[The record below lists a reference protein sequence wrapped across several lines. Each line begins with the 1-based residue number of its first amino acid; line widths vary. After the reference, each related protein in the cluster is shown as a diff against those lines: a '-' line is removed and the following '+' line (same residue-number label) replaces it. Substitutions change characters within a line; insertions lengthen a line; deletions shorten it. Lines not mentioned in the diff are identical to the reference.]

1 MLREVSVQE
10 AWKRKYPEQVVCATC
25 VDAEGRGNIIPLGWF
40 MPTSFD
46 PPMCAIS
53 VGHGRYSHKLI
64 SESGEFVVAFPTEG
78 REEDVLLCG
87 TRSGREVDKF
97 AETGFTAAPARKVR
111 APLIVECLVNLECR
125 VAGTLESGDHTIFC
139 GEIVAAHVND
149 DAGRRMYN
157 MGDYVFKP
165 LP

>member
-1 MLREVSVQE
+1 MLKEVPVEE

-25 VDAEGRGNIIPLGWF
+25 VDAQGLGNIIPLGWF

-53 VGHGRYSHKLI
+53 VGHARYSHKLI
-64 SESGEFVVAFPTEG
+64 SESGEFVVAFPAKGYEK
-78 REEDVLLCG
+78 DVLLCG
-87 TRSGREVDKF
+87 TNSGRDIDKF
-97 AETGFTAAPARKVR
+97 ARSRFTAVAAKKVH
-111 APLIVECLVNLECR
+111 APLIQECLVNLECR
-125 VAGTLESGDHTIFC
+125 VAGTLETGDHTIFS

-149 DAGRRMYN
+149 SAGRRIYN
-157 MGDYVFKP
+157 MGDFKFKP